1 MSYKLRN
8 MMDPQKR
15 LNETKKYADACNP
28 LCSGNGST
36 SEDKRQAT
44 MRAIKADSYTQVA
57 S

>member
-1 MSYKLRN
+1 